1 MKTIKKKIAV
11 GVSLATITAA
21 IAILGNACGQMVPD
35 DGVSAVSSKNSCS
48 GNIAVEI
55 IPGAETASI
64 AYGKQVLDNMVAC
77 TGLQVVSQKTLDE
90 FDSRRG
96 SLSEF
101 GNVMDVNP
109 PLVMAHAAI
118 AAEVCDDLLKEELA
132 LNSADRRIFNAISGA
147 AAPSLSDAQETMR
160 RMARACWDRDET
172 QEEHDLLLQNVMD
185 IVDSSAADSKSRHA
199 AIAICT
205 SVLASL
211 DGYRM

>member
-35 DGVSAVSSKNSCS
+35 DGVSADSSKNSCS

-109 PLVMAHAAI
+109 PLVMAHAP
-118 AAEVCDDLLKEELA
+118 
-132 LNSADRRIFNAISGA
+132 SIS
-147 AAPSLSDAQETMR
+147 P
-160 RMARACWDRDET
+160 
-172 QEEHDLLLQNVMD
+172 
-185 IVDSSAADSKSRHA
+185 I
-199 AIAICT
+199 
-205 SVLASL
+205 
-211 DGYRM
+211 